1 MARGYECRDVRGQ
14 IVQYPTLAAAIA
26 AEKTSWHSGVE
37 SLSIW
42 SSGPGLCVPASYRS
56 AHHFVDACAV
66 MERRHWPVVVRS
78 TGGGCVPQGPGIV
91 NLTWMPGPALSGT
104 GIAGLYDTFAATL
117 IRAMGEFGIQ
127 ATRHS
132 PGGAWCQG
140 RHDICSNGRKLA
152 GISQRRIIGAPNLA
166 LIHAAILIDC
176 DLDLC
181 FSEMEL
187 FLRTAGCAEHPLR
200 GAATTMATE
209 TLLSAS
215 DNARQLS
222 LFIRTVVMALS
233 PHRTAK

>member
-1 MARGYECRDVRGQ
+1 MARRREYRNVNGQ
-14 IVQYPTLAAAIA
+14 IVQYPTLVAAIA
-26 AEKTSWHSGVE
+26 AEKACWHSGVQ

-42 SSGPGLCVPASYRS
+42 SSGPGLCVPTSYRS

-66 MERRHWPVVVRS
+66 MERRHWPVAVRS

-91 NLTWMPGPALSGT
+91 NLTWMPSPADSIT
-104 GIAGLYDTFAATL
+104 GIVELYDRFAATL
-117 IRAMGEFGIQ
+117 IRGMGEIGIQ

-140 RHDICSNGRKLA
+140 RHDICINGRKVA
-152 GISQRRIIGAPNLA
+152 GISQRRAIGAQRLP

-187 FLRTAGCAEHPLR
+187 FLRTAGFAEQPLR

-215 DNARQLS
+215 DNARHLS
-222 LFIRTVVMALS
+222 LFIRAVVTALS
-233 PHRTAK
+233 PSNA

>member
-1 MARGYECRDVRGQ
+1 MPDVNGQ

-26 AEKTSWHSGVE
+26 AEKTCWHSGVQ

-42 SSGPGLCVPASYRS
+42 SSGRGLCVPASYRS

-66 MERRHWPVVVRS
+66 MERRHWPVAVRS

-91 NLTWMPGPALSGT
+91 NLTWMPGPADSHT
-104 GIAGLYDTFAATL
+104 GIFELYDRFAATL
-117 IRAMGEFGIQ
+117 IRGMGAIGIR

-140 RHDICSNGRKLA
+140 RHDICSNGRKIA
-152 GISQRRIIGAPNLA
+152 GISQRRTTGAQSLA

-187 FLRTAGCAEHPLR
+187 FLRTAGCAEQPLR

-209 TLLSAS
+209 NALSAS
-215 DNARQLS
+215 DNAQQLS

-233 PHRTAK
+233 PGSLP